1 MAIIY
6 TYPSKAAAAQDKVLI
21 SDSADENKTKNA
33 SIDSIRD
40 AINVVDV
47 ISAGSGISVSN
58 PTGNVTIGNT
68 GVLSLIAG
76 SNISLSGST
85 GNITISTSASNV
97 DGSGTPRR
105 FPLWVDSNTI
115 GNSNIFQPLNSGNI
129 GIGTTTAAK
138 LLDVEGDV
146 TFGTGNKF
154 VTGVNVLE
162 GLGPNGVSLRS
173 GVSSA
178 VFPSF
183 SNSDDTNTGMF
194 LPGLDVL
201 GLSTAGSER
210 LRVTSAGNVGIG
222 TTTPGYKLDINGD
235 VRGNSLWFRADTATA
250 PSATGGFYRP
260 SLGDVAYGYN
270 ASELF
275 RITSGGNVG
284 IGTNSPSTKLDV
296 NGTTNL
302 TNLKISGAQGTN
314 GQVLT
319 STGSGIG
326 WQTPTG
332 GISGTAG
339 VVPVFDALGTGIANS
354 SLITTGSGNTQ
365 TFQFNTQA
373 AVTFDGTILGT
384 EGGTFSNSDLVTEST
399 STLHIKGALKD
410 YGNSTGSQGQVLTS
424 TGIGEVQWRP
434 NNNNGTINAGC
445 ASVGS
450 SSNIASNPRQASF
463 TFPNEVGSSNFG
475 PCIPIMAPLT
485 VQLIAIKWNGA
496 NAPVIGANGTVN
508 FKLGKLTS
516 RTGVPD
522 TQEGTVNYTN
532 LVDLT
537 GLQITSADSGTWI
550 YKFMNLSGAGAT
562 YVAQDIMVL
571 LFPRPTTGWTGTGA
585 TNGDLQVTMQV
596 AYA

>member
-6 TYPSKAAAAQDKVLI
+6 TYPTKAAAAADKVLI
-21 SDSADENKTKNA
+21 SDSADEFKTKNA

-47 ISAGSGISVSN
+47 ISAGPGISVSN

-68 GVLSLIAG
+68 GVLSLTAG

-97 DGSGTPRR
+97 DGSGTTDFIPK
-105 FPLWVDSNTI
+105 WTDSNTL
-115 GNSNIFQPLNSGNI
+115 GDSQIFQLGTDI
-129 GIGTTTAAK
+129 GIGTTTPDSKLEVIGNYKQKAADANIGGFTISINSGTDAVDLNNYYNAPLTFSTNNAEK
-138 LLDVEGDV
+138 MRITSTGD
-146 TFGTGNKF
+146 
-154 VTGVNVLE
+154 
-162 GLGPNGVSLRS
+162 
-173 GVSSA
+173 
-178 VFPSF
+178 
-183 SNSDDTNTGMF
+183 
-194 LPGLDVL
+194 
-201 GLSTAGSER
+201 
-210 LRVTSAGNVGIG
+210 VGIG
-222 TTTPGYKLDINGD
+222 ITSPPTKMAIKDDAPILRFINTSGSNNGYYMNVGMFSGRATIDAYDMTNG
-235 VRGNSLWFRADTATA
+235 SA
-250 PSATGGFYRP
+250 PLYFATGGSNRMQL
-260 SLGDVAYGYN
+260 SSN
-270 ASELF
+270 
-275 RITSGGNVG
+275 GNLS
-284 IGTNSPSTKLDV
+284 IGPFPGAEKLNVD
-296 NGTTNL
+296 GTVDL
-302 TNLKISGAQGTN
+302 TNLKLSGAQGTN

-319 STGSGIG
+319 STGSGVG
-326 WQTPTG
+326 WQTPASP
-332 GISGTAG
+332 ISGTAG
-339 VVPVFDALGTGIANS
+339 VVPVFDALGTDIVNS

-365 TFQFNTQA
+365 TFQFNTLGD
-373 AVTFDGTILGT
+373 VTFDGTILGT
-384 EGGTFSNSDLVTEST
+384 GGGTFSNSDLITEST
-399 STLHIKGALKD
+399 SALHIKGALKD
-410 YGNSTGSQGQVLTS
+410 GSNSTGSQYQVLAS
-424 TGIGEVQWRP
+424 TGAGNVQWRP
-434 NNNNGTINAGC
+434 AFNNGTINAGC

-450 SSNIASNPRQASF
+450 SSNTASNPRQAAF

-496 NAPVIGANGTVN
+496 NAPIIGANGTVN

-550 YKFMNLSGAGAT
+550 YKFQNLSGAGAN

-585 TNGDLQVTMQV
+585 TNGDIQVTMQV
-596 AYA
+596 AYT